1 MAVDDTIEREKR
13 RGEKGTRERK
23 GAGGKNLENA
33 FFFFSQPRRS
43 HLGNLRKTIL
53 CCRRRP
59 ITITVYRNDFKK
71 KGMSTG
77 SYALEWGKVKVRL
90 KKEEK
95 AGLMI

>member
-1 MAVDDTIEREKR
+1 M
-13 RGEKGTRERK
+13 
-23 GAGGKNLENA
+23 
-33 FFFFSQPRRS
+33 
-43 HLGNLRKTIL
+43 RKTIL

-77 SYALEWGKVKVRL
+77 SYALERGKVKVRL